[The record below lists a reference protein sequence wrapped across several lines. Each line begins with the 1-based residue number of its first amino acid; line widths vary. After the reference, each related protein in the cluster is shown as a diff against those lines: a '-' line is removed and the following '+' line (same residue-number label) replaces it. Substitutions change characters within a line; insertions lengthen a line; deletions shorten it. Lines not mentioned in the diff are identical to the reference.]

1 MKDSKAL
8 QSEEWHKIILE
19 CRGLGLKMGC
29 LVLCRGTGSQYI
41 KVSAQSWAFG
51 LRKLSL
57 ITLSCE
63 IMELNLILELTCPGI
78 TMQGSKNR

>member
-19 CRGLGLKMGC
+19 CRGLGIKA
-29 LVLCRGTGSQYI
+29 LVLCGGTGSQYI

-51 LRKLSL
+51 LWKLSL

-63 IMELNLILELTCPGI
+63 IRDLNL
-78 TMQGSKNR
+78 SV

>member
-19 CRGLGLKMGC
+19 CRGLGIKMGC
-29 LVLCRGTGSQYI
+29 LELCGGTGSQYI

-51 LRKLSL
+51 LWKLSL

-63 IMELNLILELTCPGI
+63 IRDLNLSL
-78 TMQGSKNR
+78 